1 MRKIKTAEEIEKKQ
15 NLIKFIA
22 GGVLVFLMVFSTAGF
37 ALNGLGGGNSNSD
50 GLEDVYFDGQYWV
63 YSLGGQQFYFTNRI
77 EDISEIPLEISMKI
91 NDFSGKTLYID
102 SENLAVNGE
111 ILNNLG
117 KYAYRIQEA
126 CYGECER
133 NLPEKSCEDNF
144 IVFRESEERNVY
156 QEENCIFVDGDLSS
170 VDAFLYKILGFF

>member
-1 MRKIKTAEEIEKKQ
+1 MDKIRPDA
-15 NLIKFIA
+15 
-22 GGVLVFLMVFSTAGF
+22 
-37 ALNGLGGGNSNSD
+37 
-50 GLEDVYFDGQYWV
+50 
-63 YSLGGQQFYFTNRI
+63 
-77 EDISEIPLEISMKI
+77 EIPLEISMKI

-117 KYAYRIQEA
+117 KYSYRIQEA

-156 QEENCIFVDGDLSS
+156 QEENCIFIDGDLSS